1 MATPVQMILLS
12 PVAQGKLVILPRSCG
27 YVKVEI
33 SNLTTDH
40 DAWIGFRDSNN
51 GDSLT
56 VPSVVPAP
64 AAGVTYDGLQYVP
77 VGGSVEYDWMKSRS
91 GDLDPLG
98 TRMTHVIVFTTLS
111 SVVSIYGN

>member
-1 MATPVQMILLS
+1 MATPVQLLLLS
-12 PVAQGKLVILPRSCG
+12 SPAAGKLIPLPRSCG

-40 DAWIGFRDSNN
+40 NAWIGFRNSNN

-64 AAGVTYDGLQYVP
+64 AAGATYDGLQFVP
-77 VGGSVEYDWMKSRS
+77 VGGSVEYDWLKYRT
-91 GDLDPLG
+91 GDVDSLG
-98 TRMTHVIVFTTLS
+98 TRMTHVIVFTTLA
-111 SVVSIYGN
+111 SVISVYGN